1 MSVYEA
7 LTSEY
12 SREEL
17 IAIAL
22 PYTIDTVWYNKHM
35 ETISKEKRELI
46 IAAKERKEKGAD
58 ISSWLNVSLSSVNRI
73 WSQYKRTNSIA
84 PKVRPGRTPSLSAAK
99 IEEIKAAVKK
109 EPDITLEE
117 LIDSLELPIK
127 KSRLSVI
134 LIKMGLTYKK
144 NSIS

>member
-1 MSVYEA
+1 
-7 LTSEY
+7 
-12 SREEL
+12 
-17 IAIAL
+17 
-22 PYTIDTVWYNKHM
+22 M

-84 PKVRPGRTPSLSAAK
+84 PKARPGRTPSLSDAK